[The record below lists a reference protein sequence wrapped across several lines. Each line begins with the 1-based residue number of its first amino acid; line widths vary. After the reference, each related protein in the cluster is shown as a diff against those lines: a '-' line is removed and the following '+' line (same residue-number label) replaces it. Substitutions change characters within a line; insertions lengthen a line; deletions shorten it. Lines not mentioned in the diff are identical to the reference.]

1 MRIPSGLSWRPGAE
15 PQHPTSSNSPL
26 VQTRP
31 PQEPSGTGDPTQPN
45 QGAQDP
51 CGGDIWWMM
60 GLMFLVMYFLLIRP
74 QQKQEKQLKTM
85 RSAIKRGDKV
95 VTTGGMHGTV
105 TAVTEQTITVKT
117 DQDGKTK
124 MTFDVSAVGRILQDE
139 SPGDQSG

>member
-26 VQTRP
+26 VP
-31 PQEPSGTGDPTQPN
+31 AGSPQESTTTGDPTQPN
-45 QGAQDP
+45 TPPQDP
-51 CGGDIWWMM
+51 CGGEIWWMM

-85 RSAIKRGDKV
+85 RSELKRGDKV

-105 TAVTEQTITVKT
+105 TAVTDQTITVKT

-124 MTFDVSAVGRILQDE
+124 MTFDVSAVGRILKDE
-139 SPGDQSG
+139 PSGGQSD

>member
-1 MRIPSGLSWRPGAE
+1 
-15 PQHPTSSNSPL
+15 
-26 VQTRP
+26 
-31 PQEPSGTGDPTQPN
+31 
-45 QGAQDP
+45 
-51 CGGDIWWMM
+51 MM